1 MKIGIIISSNSF
13 RSHLSYYYNFLDK
26 HKIEYDIICWNRR
39 MIDESVNLSYNVS
52 QSEGK
57 GYFYRFYSYFGY
69 KKFVVGCLNRNKYD
83 KIIISTLAIAVLLYP
98 YLKKHYNNKYLL
110 DIRDYSLIL
119 KSTSFVLKKLIDTS
133 TATVISSEGFKQW
146 LPKSSKYYIA
156 HNFPFE
162 LTNGIVK
169 FPSEDLSLEL
179 SKECLVITT
188 IGALRDFEANKVLID
203 SFKNSN
209 EFVLNFIGTG
219 DAYGPLKEYVAK
231 KGVTNVLFYGYY
243 RKKDEADLLINTD
256 FINNYTNFDIN
267 SRTLMTNRFYLSVV
281 LGIPMIV
288 RADTYQG
295 EICEKYKLG
304 CVLSSHLEIK
314 AQLKKY
320 IISWNQQEHIR
331 GCTDFLEVVKEDTRK
346 LEILLRDFVLEI

>member
-1 MKIGIIISSNSF
+1 
-13 RSHLSYYYNFLDK
+13 
-26 HKIEYDIICWNRR
+26 
-39 MIDESVNLSYNVS
+39 MIDESGNLSYNVS
-52 QSEGK
+52 QNEVK
-57 GYFYRFYSYFGY
+57 GYFNRFYSYLGY
-69 KKFVVGCLNRNKYD
+69 KKFVIDCLDKNKYD
-83 KIIISTLAIAVLLYP
+83 RVIISTIAIAVLLYP

-119 KSTSFVLKKLIDTS
+119 KPTCFILKKLIDNS

-169 FPSEDLSLEL
+169 FPSEDLGIDL

-188 IGALRDFEANKVLID
+188 IGALRDFEANKLLID
-203 SFKNSN
+203 SFKDSN
-209 EFVLNFIGTG
+209 EFEMNFIGTG
-219 DAYGPLKEYVAK
+219 DAYNPLKEYVSE
-231 KGVTNVLFYGYY
+231 KGVTNVLFYGFYH
-243 RKKDEADLLINTD
+243 KKDEADLLTNTD
-256 FINNYTNFDIN
+256 FINNYTNFDLN

-295 EICEKYKLG
+295 MICEKYNLG

-314 AQLKKY
+314 KQLKKY
-320 IISWNQQEHIR
+320 IISWSQQEHIR
-331 GCTDFLEVVKEDTRK
+331 GCTEFLEVVKEDTKK
-346 LEILLRDFVLEI
+346 LEILLGDFVLEI